1 MSGDRPPCFCKTR
14 LERPMRRSN
23 GPITD
28 TARLNVPPD
37 ASHGR
42 HQTPA
47 SGAHRFQKCSFRR
60 NHVRERSLCRPQQDQ
75 ARKVAKCSLRDP
87 GIPPPCKDVPKKHE
101 AKNYARPF
109 RTVSR
114 LPVVFRSDIMLRPKT
129 QAFGKSIL
137 PLPAPPGSRKDDRQK
152 TSVEKL
158 LSKFFSGAE
167 LLNAEGPRERRGP

>member
-75 ARKVAKCSLRDP
+75 ARKVADCSLRDP
-87 GIPPPCKDVPKKHE
+87 GIPPLEKRCPPLSGPGVFGPAPDCPSFSGPTSCFVQRRRLSGKAFFRCPLRPEAEKTT
-101 AKNYARPF
+101 AKNIRRKIPF
-109 RTVSR
+109 QI
-114 LPVVFRSDIMLRPKT
+114 LFWGG
-129 QAFGKSIL
+129 AFK
-137 PLPAPPGSRKDDRQK
+137 
-152 TSVEKL
+152 
-158 LSKFFSGAE
+158 
-167 LLNAEGPRERRGP
+167 RRRAA

>member
-60 NHVRERSLCRPQQDQ
+60 SHARERGLCRPQQDQ

-87 GIPPPCKDVPKKHE
+87 GIPP
-101 AKNYARPF
+101 AKTF
-109 RTVSR
+109 RKN
-114 LPVVFRSDIMLRPKT
+114 MK
-129 QAFGKSIL
+129 
-137 PLPAPPGSRKDDRQK
+137 QK
-152 TSVEKL
+152 TMPDPFGPSPDCP
-158 LSKFFSGAE
+158 SFSGPTSARSARKQKRRPPKNIRRKTPFQI
-167 LLNAEGPRERRGP
+167 LLWSGAFKRRRAA